1 MKALTTMQ
9 AAYWVGRQ
17 SAPPLGGM
25 AAHLYAEF
33 DGGELDLAR
42 LRQAVDA
49 LYLRHPLLRLRI
61 TDDGRQTIAPP
72 GPRHALH
79 LDDWRHADTATL
91 AAALAAKRQAKVP
104 SCCRWNRACPAIS
117 A

>member
-17 SAPPLGGM
+17 SAPPM

-49 LYLRHPLLRLRI
+49 LYLRHPHYR
-61 TDDGRQTIAPP
+61 
-72 GPRHALH
+72 
-79 LDDWRHADTATL
+79 
-91 AAALAAKRQAKVP
+91 
-104 SCCRWNRACPAIS
+104 
-117 A
+117 